1 MSWLLAF
8 LGFALLIIFHEM
20 GHFFAAK
27 AVGMRVEKFFLFF
40 GKPLWS
46 IKRGETTYGVAM
58 IPLGG
63 YVKITGM
70 SPDEAREL
78 PEDLYQRSYAGSKVW
93 KRIVVI
99 IAGPLVNVV
108 IAFVLLAGVFWADG
122 RPVPGVA
129 VAQVEAGKAAA
140 GVLREGDQIISVT
153 SKTIGTGADAVAG
166 KTVQGQA
173 PGLTGQ
179 QMSDRITGIVGLIST
194 GACGA
199 KPLGTKDANGSAQF
213 AKCAASQPVDVIIAR
228 DGQRETVQLTPQYDD
243 KLKRYRL
250 GLSFDNN
257 GVKESIGLGTASVE
271 SVDRMWF
278 VTTATVKAMV
288 KVVYDSQARK
298 EVSSVVGGYE
308 TTRQSFEIDTVQAI
322 MVLALISLS
331 LAIINLFPF
340 LPLDG
345 GHIFWSIVEKIRG
358 GRPVSTAVLER
369 ASIVGFVLVIMLFS
383 IGLSNDIGRISSGEG
398 FGVR

>member
-1 MSWLLAF
+1 MSWVLAF
-8 LGFALLIIFHEM
+8 LGFALLIIFHEA

-46 IKRGETTYGVAM
+46 ITRGETTYGVAA

-78 PEDLYQRSYAGSKVW
+78 PPELYARSYAGSKVW

-99 IAGPLVNVV
+99 SAGPIVNVV
-108 IAFVLLAGVFWADG
+108 IAFLLLLGVYMVDG

-129 VAQVEAGKAAA
+129 IGEVEARGAAA
-140 GVLREGDQIISVT
+140 SVLRDGDQILSVT
-153 SKTIGTGADAVAG
+153 SQASGTGANRVEG
-166 KTVQGQA
+166 KTVPGQA
-173 PGLTGQ
+173 PGLTVQ
-179 QMSDRITGIVGLIST
+179 QMQDRVAGIIGLVSS

-199 KPLGTKDANGSAQF
+199 RPLGTKDARGSEQF
-213 AKCAASQPVDVIIAR
+213 AKCAASQPIDVAILR
-228 DGQRETVQLTPQYDD
+228 DGARRTVQLTPRYDEA
-243 KLKRYRL
+243 LKRYRL
-250 GLSFDNN
+250 GLAFDGN
-257 GVKESIGLGTASVE
+257 GVTAKAGLVSASKE

-278 VTTATVKAMV
+278 VTTATVESIGKIF
-288 KVVYDSQARK
+288 YDAQARK

-308 TTRQSFEIDTVQAI
+308 TTRQSFELDTSLAI
-322 MVLALISLS
+322 SVLALISLS

-345 GHIFWSIVEKIRG
+345 GHIFWSIVEKLRG
-358 GRPVSTAVLER
+358 GKPVTTAVLER
-369 ASIVGFVLVIMLFS
+369 ASIVGLALVLMLFAL
-383 IGLSNDIGRISSGEG
+383 GLTNDIGRIASGEG